1 MQSKKSSLIS
11 VIMNCRNGEKYLKK
25 SLTSLINQSYKNWEL
40 IFFDNNSYDKSKKI
54 IKSFKDKRIRIF
66 TSKKSLR
73 LYHARNL
80 AIKQAKGKYI
90 SFLDVDDLWEKKKLK
105 IQYNFLK
112 KNKDFKFIYTNYFTL
127 FEKTKKINLKFS
139 KILNSGFITQE
150 LLNNYSL
157 GILTVFFDASIINKK
172 NFFNKKY
179 NIIGDFDC
187 FIKLSLKNRIA
198 YIKEPLATYRIH
210 DKNYSLINLREYLS
224 ELKKWK
230 KNNFKTYSKFSLN
243 NFNYYL
249 IKLRIKILIN
259 YFGRVVQW

>member
-40 IFFDNNSYDKSKKI
+40 IFFDNNSHDKSKKI
-54 IKSFKDKRIRIF
+54 IKGFKDKRIRIF
-66 TSKKSLR
+66 TSKKSLK

-127 FEKTKKINLKFS
+127 FEKTKKINLKFF

-150 LLNNYSL
+150 LLNNY
-157 GILTVFFDASIINKK
+157 FFL
-172 NFFNKKY
+172 Y
-179 NIIGDFDC
+179 
-187 FIKLSLKNRIA
+187 
-198 YIKEPLATYRIH
+198 
-210 DKNYSLINLREYLS
+210 
-224 ELKKWK
+224 
-230 KNNFKTYSKFSLN
+230 
-243 NFNYYL
+243 
-249 IKLRIKILIN
+249 
-259 YFGRVVQW
+259 